1 MNLIKKC
8 YYRSFQFALRSASYF
23 INFREPSIINKE
35 NAIFEIKNVL
45 KSNKKDNVFLITGNI
60 IKTTT
65 QFNNLVNDLKNNNIN
80 VTIFSNV
87 INNPTIENVEE
98 GLKIFLTIQCDS
110 IIAVGGGSVIDFA
123 KLVAARATNKKSI
136 EQMKGLLKVT

>member
-8 YYRSFQFALRSASYF
+8 YYRSFQFILRLASYF

-35 NAIFEIKNVL
+35 NAIFEIKNIL
-45 KSNKKDNVFLITGNI
+45 KSNKKNNVFLITGNI

-65 QFNNLVNDLKNNNIN
+65 QFNNLVNDLKNNNVN

-87 INNPTIENVEE
+87 INNPTIKNVEE
-98 GLKIFLTIQCDS
+98 GLDVFL
-110 IIAVGGGSVIDFA
+110 AVFC
-123 KLVAARATNKKSI
+123 KKS
-136 EQMKGLLKVT
+136 